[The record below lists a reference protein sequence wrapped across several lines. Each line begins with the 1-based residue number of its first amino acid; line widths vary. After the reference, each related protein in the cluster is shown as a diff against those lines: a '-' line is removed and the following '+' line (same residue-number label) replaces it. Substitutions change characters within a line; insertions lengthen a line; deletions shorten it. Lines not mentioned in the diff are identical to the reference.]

1 MGESARVCAL
11 PVSYYFVLVQMWQI
25 LKANLEM
32 DKKLTR

>member
-1 MGESARVCAL
+1 MGESACVRVL

-25 LKANLEM
+25 LKENLEM